1 MSPTQTMERDARAT
15 MDRAFNVYGVVI
27 ANAAVFLSATKQWED
42 NILFALGVAYI
53 IVCILVKIKDLRNK
67 K

>member
-1 MSPTQTMERDARAT
+1 MERGARAT

-42 NILFALGVAYI
+42 NILFALGAAYI